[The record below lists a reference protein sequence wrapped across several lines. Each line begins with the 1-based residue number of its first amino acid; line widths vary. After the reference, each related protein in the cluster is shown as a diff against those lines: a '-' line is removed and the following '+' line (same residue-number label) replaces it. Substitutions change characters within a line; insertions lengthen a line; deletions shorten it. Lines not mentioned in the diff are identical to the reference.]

1 MFSLIK
7 QVFMVLF
14 VFGSSLATK
23 CFSLKNE
30 PCTVRP
36 SLIDLDPV
44 GLKYYQFI
52 NSLDKYSGSCNSAN
66 DLSIKKMYSK

>member
-14 VFGSSLATK
+14 AFGSSLPTK
-23 CFSLKNE
+23 FFSLNDD
-30 PCTVRP
+30 PCTVR
-36 SLIDLDPV
+36 SALIDLDPA

-66 DLSIKKMYSK
+66 DLSIKKIYSK